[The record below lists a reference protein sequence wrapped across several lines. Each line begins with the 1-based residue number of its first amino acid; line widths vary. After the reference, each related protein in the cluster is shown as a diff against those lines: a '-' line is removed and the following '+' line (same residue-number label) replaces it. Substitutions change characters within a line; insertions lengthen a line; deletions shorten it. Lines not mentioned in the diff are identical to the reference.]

1 MQETAFAVSIVGKGL
16 WLVCQPEVAAGEG
29 TWEQMMAE
37 VRMVDSV
44 CVCVCV
50 CVCVSHYHSS
60 PVFLSQFL
68 SLFPLSVEM
77 ALSL

>member
-1 MQETAFAVSIVGKGL
+1 MGKGL

-50 CVCVSHYHSS
+50 WVGGCVCVCVSQYHSS